1 VSVLRRLELLI
12 SGENRWVSRLRYR
25 RLVESS
31 GPKVSTESVTPDS
44 PGQLNSKSIDL
55 SEKSKAIVESSAGD
69 ASGFLQS
76 SLLHVSPDYEFSFV
90 LSLYLNGYSI
100 GKPSEAVQ
108 QTSFRDAPKVL
119 HPYDGVF
126 ATQLFKVLMKYRP
139 EDKAAKKDRL
149 LKKAQAEAEGK
160 PSESKKPIVVKYG
173 LNHMTYLSEQ
183 NKAQIVVIA
192 HDVDPIELVVWFLHF
207 AERWKCLTALSKANL
222 VLER

>member
-1 VSVLRRLELLI
+1 MGVTFKI
-12 SGENRWVSRLRYR
+12 S
-25 RLVESS
+25 
-31 GPKVSTESVTPDS
+31 KT
-44 PGQLNSKSIDL
+44 GQLNPKSIDL

-76 SLLHVSPDYEFSFV
+76 SLLHVSSDYEFSFV

-108 QTSFRDAPKVL
+108 QTSFRDAPKTL
-119 HPYDGVF
+119 DKNI

-222 VLER
+222 VLERSFTRRLLLACV